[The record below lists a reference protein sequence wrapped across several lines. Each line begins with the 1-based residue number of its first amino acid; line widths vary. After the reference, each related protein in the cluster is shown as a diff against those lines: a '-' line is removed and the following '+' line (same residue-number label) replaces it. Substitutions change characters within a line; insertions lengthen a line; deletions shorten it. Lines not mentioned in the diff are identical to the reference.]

1 MLVRGEA
8 SLAPAVRKRQAKD
21 RGRGRGR
28 LNAPARE
35 RIVNDRQI
43 VVGVDLVRG

>member
-1 MLVRGEA
+1 MLDRGEA
-8 SLAPAVRKRQAKD
+8 SLAPAVRKRHAK
-21 RGRGRGR
+21 GRGR

-35 RIVNDRQI
+35 RTVNGRQI

>member
-21 RGRGRGR
+21 RGR